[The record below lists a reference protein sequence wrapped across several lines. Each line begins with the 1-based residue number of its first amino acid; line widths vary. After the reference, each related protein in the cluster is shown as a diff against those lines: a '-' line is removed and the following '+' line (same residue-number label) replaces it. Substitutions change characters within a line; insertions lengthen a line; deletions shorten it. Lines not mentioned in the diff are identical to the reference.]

1 MIVDLSRLSGGRL
14 RTGFTI
20 APDDPLLDGYGS
32 QITEPV
38 QLDVEVTSA
47 TGGMYVVT
55 VDVHGSSVGSC
66 RRCLAPVEVA
76 IDDRFWVVYQQ
87 SKGTDDELGDADVI
101 PIDPK
106 ATEIEIDEP
115 VREWLFLERSR
126 FPLCDKQ
133 CAGMCPQCGQ
143 NLNQRECDCER
154 DETDERWGALS
165 ALRFDD

>member
-1 MIVDLSRLSGGRL
+1 MIVDLSRLSEGRSK
-14 RTGFTI
+14 TAFSI
-20 APDDPLLDGYGS
+20 EPDDPLLDGYGS
-32 QITEPV
+32 RITHPI
-38 QLDVEVTSA
+38 QLEVEVTSA

-55 VDVHGSSVGSC
+55 VDVHGLSVGSC

-76 IDDRFWVVYQQ
+76 IDDRFRVVYQQ
-87 SKGTDDELGDADVI
+87 SKGTDDDLSDADVI

-115 VREWLFLERSR
+115 VREWLFLERNR

-143 NLNQRECDCER
+143 NLNQRKCDCER
-154 DETDERWGALS
+154 DETDERWRALS